1 MGEKE
6 FGVAEQM
13 KAVEAHIHK
22 GAGCRCQEL
31 FIFFLLLFGFFAI
44 HWIFSFCYPLDFF
57 ATLCPIPPWLRTVP
71 CLCSFAELTFI
82 TLRTSCVT
90 VRPKSEFGQR

>member
-31 FIFFLLLFGFFAI
+31 FIFFLLLFSF
-44 HWIFSFCYPLDFF
+44 FCYPLDFF
-57 ATLCPIPPWLRTVP
+57 FLLLFGFFLLPFALSLRKTHI
-71 CLCSFAELTFI
+71 L
-82 TLRTSCVT
+82 
-90 VRPKSEFGQR
+90 